1 MLRLLALVAP
11 FLLAGCTVFGVRTV
25 AEPPFEVVDRPVEG
39 IELRRYGERV
49 AAEVRLGPEA
59 GESAAFRLL
68 FDYISGANEA
78 AGEIAMTAPVE
89 RANAKIAMT
98 APVEMGRG
106 DDAFVMRFFLPAGY
120 TLETAPRPTNPNVTL
135 VALDE
140 ALVAVTGFSGWWTR
154 GGIARRQTA
163 LVERL
168 ADTAWR
174 PAGPAIAWFYDP
186 PWTLPFF
193 RRNEIAVP
201 VVERDAAAQPPGVT
215 ARPVASDS

>member
-1 MLRLLALVAP
+1 M
-11 FLLAGCTVFGVRTV
+11 
-25 AEPPFEVVDRPVEG
+25 
-39 IELRRYGERV
+39 

-59 GESAAFRLL
+59 GEGAAFRLL

-78 AGEIAMTAPVE
+78 PGEIAMTAPVE
-89 RANAKIAMT
+89 RAGVRIAMT

-106 DDAFVMRFFLPAGY
+106 DDAFVMRFFLPTGY
-120 TLETAPRPTNPNVTL
+120 TLETALRPTNPDVTL
-135 VALDE
+135 VALEE
-140 ALVAVTGFSGWWTR
+140 AHVAVTGFTGWWTSA
-154 GGIARRQTA
+154 GVARRQAA

-168 ADTAWR
+168 ADTGWR
-174 PAGPAIAWFYDP
+174 PAGPARAWFYDP

-201 VVERDAAAQPPGVT
+201 VVERDAAAQPPTVT

>member
-25 AEPPFEVVDRPVEG
+25 AEPPFAVVDRPAEG
-39 IELRRYGERV
+39 IEVRRYGERV

-89 RANAKIAMT
+89 RANGKIAMT

-106 DDAFVMRFFLPAGY
+106 DEAFAMRFFLPTGY
-120 TLETAPRPTNPNVTL
+120 TLETAPRPTNPDVTL

-140 ALVAVTGFSGWWTR
+140 AYVAVTAFSGWWTR
-154 GGIARRQTA
+154 AGIARREA
-163 LVERL
+163 SLVERL
-168 ADTAWR
+168 ADTAWH
-174 PAGPAIAWFYDP
+174 PAAPATAWFYDP

-201 VVERDAAAQPPGVT
+201 VVR
-215 ARPVASDS
+215 R